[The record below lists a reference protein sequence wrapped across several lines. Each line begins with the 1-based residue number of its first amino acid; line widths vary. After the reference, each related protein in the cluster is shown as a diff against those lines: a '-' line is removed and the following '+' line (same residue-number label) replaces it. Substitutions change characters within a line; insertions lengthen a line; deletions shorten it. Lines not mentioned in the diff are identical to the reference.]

1 MPAIENK
8 IVMIIN
14 NMSNTF
20 RMLMLLSLLLFSL
33 SPIITLAESKDS
45 YRSLTYAYSNNVNI
59 NYEMIGYGDKK
70 VVLLHGFGTSLHT
83 WDDIKELFPKDE
95 FTLYLIDLKGFGN
108 SSKPEDDE
116 YTIREQSKIVE
127 QFIRD
132 INTDSLYLIGHSFG
146 GAVALLTQISL
157 LNEKSKT
164 RISKL
169 ILIDCLAYIQ
179 EIPVFIDYLRTPV
192 LNKLTFLLTA
202 KFRAEYILN
211 KIFYDKNLIDEK
223 LINRYAAFYEGD
235 ELPYTFITSAGQ
247 IFPKGYDK
255 IIDSYKNISTS
266 CLIIWGENDPVLS
279 LDNGIK
285 LSKELPNAKLYII
298 DACGHVPQEE
308 KPEVT
313 FKKIYSFINSH

>member
-1 MPAIENK
+1 
-8 IVMIIN
+8 
-14 NMSNTF
+14 
-20 RMLMLLSLLLFSL
+20 MLLSVLLFFL
-33 SPIITLAESKDS
+33 SSIIALGESKDT
-45 YRSLTYAYSNNVNI
+45 YRRLTYAYSNNINI

-70 VVLLHGFGTSLHT
+70 VVLIHGFGTSLHT

-132 INTDSLYLIGHSFG
+132 INTDSLFLIGHSFG
-146 GAVALLTQISL
+146 GAVALLTQITL

-179 EIPVFIDYLRTPV
+179 EVPVFIDYLRTPV
-192 LNKLTFLLTA
+192 LNKLTFLLSA

-211 KIFYDKNLIDEK
+211 KIFYDKNLINEK
-223 LINRYAAFYEGD
+223 LIDRYSVFYEGD

-255 IIDSYKNISTS
+255 IIDSYKNIPTS
-266 CLIIWGENDPVLS
+266 CLIIWGKNDPVLS

-285 LSKELPNAKLYII
+285 LSKELPNAKLDII

-308 KPEVT
+308 KPVVT
-313 FKKIYSFINSH
+313 YNKIYSFIKEH